1 MCIRDSMKAFH
12 EEFNARFNAE
22 AGKFDEQMRQMGS
35 QLGQTVQQNQQKI
48 NSIIDDS
55 LKTGKAKPVN

>member
-1 MCIRDSMKAFH
+1 
-12 EEFNARFNAE
+12 
-22 AGKFDEQMRQMGS
+22 MGS